1 MKPVLKYAP
10 GFLELCGKRLKLS
23 YDELPSSFAS
33 KFSLRRCAM
42 VGIDCKEMHFTSYA
56 ARSE

>member
-1 MKPVLKYAP
+1 LN
-10 GFLELCGKRLKLS
+10 LS
-23 YDELPSSFAS
+23 YDELPSSFAF
-33 KFSLRRCAM
+33 KFIVRRYAA